1 MVIISLDYF
10 DSNQKW
16 QFSVTVEKDPD
27 YGLMIYNSAEISNDD
42 RTGANHSSV
51 KILDLENP
59 SIALP
64 II

>member
-1 MVIISLDYF
+1 
-10 DSNQKW
+10 
-16 QFSVTVEKDPD
+16 VEKDPD